1 MSYLTFWQ
9 GERFIYHGTVVL
21 TLVIP
26 LSVLLLEIYAEISI
40 LLILSVKC
48 LKICY
53 AHQTLISDKWN
64 GLTVCR

>member
-1 MSYLTFWQ
+1 MSYLTFWR
-9 GERFIYHGTVVL
+9 GGGRFPFYHGTVVL

-26 LSVLLLEIYAEISI
+26 LSVLLLEIYAEISV

-53 AHQTLISDKWN
+53 AHQTLISDRCN
-64 GLTVCR
+64 

>member
-1 MSYLTFWQ
+1 MSYLTFWR

-26 LSVLLLEIYAEISI
+26 LAVLLLEIYAEISVSSS
-40 LLILSVKC
+40 SVKC

-53 AHQTLISDKWN
+53 AHQTLISDKCN
-64 GLTVCR
+64 